1 MPGTLRLSAS
11 PGRGNPSP
19 THAFPHANVEAETTI
34 AIAIARQNIR
44 FAIDPLAQKAFAAR
58 DISRFSPADKAPR
71 NDAFALEI
79 RDDSHDVHFSIDAR
93 EKLWHDGN
101 G

>member
-1 MPGTLRLSAS
+1 MLSDS

-19 THAFPHANVEAETTI
+19 IHALPHANVEAETTI

-44 FAIDPLAQKAFAAR
+44 FAIDPLAQKALAAR

-71 NDAFALEI
+71 NGALPLTVVTALTMRI
-79 RDDSHDVHFSIDAR
+79 F
-93 EKLWHDGN
+93 
-101 G
+101 